1 MPIVFSV
8 VNGLVNLV
16 AELRIGVD
24 CLLTDQEMNTE
35 WTTQHEIRNIA
46 SFTSILDAL
55 QPHMILGYGA
65 YPVCEG
71 SRGERG
77 LLP

>member
-1 MPIVFSV
+1 M
-8 VNGLVNLV
+8 
-16 AELRIGVD
+16 
-24 CLLTDQEMNTE
+24 LTDQEMNTE
-35 WTTQHEIRNIA
+35 WTVQHEIRNVA

-55 QPHMILGYGA
+55 QPHMSLGYGA

-71 SRGERG
+71 SRGKGG